1 MSEKLSK
8 KIKSD
13 LYYDYLVKD
22 IMNNPNFNKIKDIP
36 HHNTTDRYT
45 HSLNVSYFAYK
56 IARLIGGDLRVVA
69 RSGLLHDFFYEIPK
83 ECGKAKERMKLTAKD
98 HPIIAVINSKEE
110 FGINEKEENAI
121 KSHMYPLNSYV
132 PKHKESWIINLA
144 DKLITIKEV
153 TYTFNYSFNILT
165 LFLLNWFIR

>member
-22 IMNNPNFNKIKDIP
+22 IINNNNFNKIKNIP

-45 HSLNVSYFAYK
+45 HSLNVSYFAYR
-56 IARLIGGDLRVVA
+56 IARTFGGDLKVVA

-83 ECGKAKERMKLTAKD
+83 DCLKAKERIKLTAKD
-98 HPIIAVINSKEE
+98 HPEIAMLNAQKE
-110 FGINEKEENAI
+110 FGINEIEANAI
-121 KSHMYPLNSYV
+121 VSHMYPLNSSV

-144 DKLITIKEV
+144 DKLVTIKEV
-153 TYTFNYSFNILT
+153 SYSFKYAVNI
-165 LFLLNWFIR
+165 FSIFILNWLIK